1 MEKLCCWCDVTD
13 DDDDERLAFNGD
25 LYFCMEG
32 LSLFLILS
40 VDFVPGP
47 ARASTTWNRQRMS
60 LYFFLFCVYC
70 LALYQT
76 MKIQNCSNFKA
87 LEDEKVKVAKNSN
100 FVLGRVENIAA
111 NGENVGYQHFLLFP
125 QCFLQPFSLLKL
137 GIVWLGPKGLT
148 KRM

>member
-1 MEKLCCWCDVTD
+1 
-13 DDDDERLAFNGD
+13 
-25 LYFCMEG
+25 
-32 LSLFLILS
+32 
-40 VDFVPGP
+40 
-47 ARASTTWNRQRMS
+47 
-60 LYFFLFCVYC
+60 
-70 LALYQT
+70 

-87 LEDEKVKVAKNSN
+87 LEDEKVKVAKNSS

-125 QCFLQPFSLLKL
+125 QWFLQPFSLLKL